1 MESLKKEIL
10 ELLDRDIEFRY
21 AVAGYLGLLEI
32 LKRLDSLADEQVK
45 LREEQVKLREE
56 QVRLSKEQVRFREEQ
71 TKIFKEIGAF
81 REEQTKIWKEIEA
94 FREEQTKIWKEIGM
108 LREEQTKIWK
118 EIDMLREEQIRLRED
133 FNRMLEVIKQL
144 QEGQIRIEKRVDFLE
159 KRFNSLEGAMISGFG
174 ELSKFAGLTFEEFVR
189 RFLTASMRKSGD
201 IPEYAELVRG
211 FVDGEEINL
220 FLEEPLIVGEA
231 TSYAESTDE
240 MLKLLRKVEVARAK
254 YSREPRKILV
264 ILTAKR
270 EAAKEIRK
278 IAEEKSVEIIIGKIV
293 D

>member
-1 MESLKKEIL
+1 MEPLKKEIL

-32 LKRLDSLADEQVK
+32 LKRLISLADEQVK
-45 LREEQVKLREE
+45 LGEERIK
-56 QVRLSKEQVRFREEQ
+56 FREEQ
-71 TKIFKEIGAF
+71 D
-81 REEQTKIWKEIEA
+81 R
-94 FREEQTKIWKEIGM
+94 

-133 FNRMLEVIKQL
+133 FNRMLEVIKHL
-144 QEGQIRIEKRVDFLE
+144 QEGQIRMEKRVD
-159 KRFNSLEGAMISGFG
+159 SLEAAMISGFG
-174 ELSKFAGLTFEEFVR
+174 ELSKFAGLTFEKFVR
-189 RFLTASMRKSGD
+189 RFLTVGMRKSGD
-201 IPEYAELVRG
+201 TPEYAELMRG

-220 FLEEPLIVGEA
+220 FLEEPLIIGED

-240 MLKLLRKVEVARAK
+240 ILKLLRKVEVARAK

-278 IAEEKSVEIIIGKIV
+278 IAEEKSIEIVIGKIV

>member
-1 MESLKKEIL
+1 MTKMESLKKEIL

-21 AVAGYLGLLEI
+21 AVASYLGLLEI
-32 LKRLDSLADEQVK
+32 LKRLDNLAEEQVK
-45 LREEQVKLREE
+45 LREEQVKLTEE
-56 QVRLSKEQVRFREEQ
+56 QVRLSKEQVR
-71 TKIFKEIGAF
+71 
-81 REEQTKIWKEIEA
+81 
-94 FREEQTKIWKEIGM
+94 

-144 QEGQIRIEKRVDFLE
+144 QEGQIRMEKRVYSLE
-159 KRFNSLEGAMISGFG
+159 KRFNSLEAAMISGFG

-189 RFLTASMRKSGD
+189 KFLTAGMRKSGD

-211 FVDGEEINL
+211 FVNGEEINL

-231 TSYAESTDE
+231 TSYAETADE
-240 MLKLLRKVEVARAK
+240 ILKLLRKVEVARAK
-254 YSREPRKILV
+254 YFREPRKILV
-264 ILTAKR
+264 ILSAKR
-270 EAAKEIRK
+270 EASEEIRK
-278 IAEEKSVEIIIGKIV
+278 IAEEKSIEVIIGKII

>member
-32 LKRLDSLADEQVK
+32 LKRLDNLAEEQVK
-45 LREEQVKLREE
+45 LREEQVKLTEE
-56 QVRLSKEQVRFREEQ
+56 QVRLSKEQVRL
-71 TKIFKEIGAF
+71 

-94 FREEQTKIWKEIGM
+94 FKEEQAKIWKEIEAF
-108 LREEQTKIWK
+108 REEQTKIWK

-144 QEGQIRIEKRVDFLE
+144 QEGQIRMEKRVYSLE
-159 KRFNSLEGAMISGFG
+159 KRFNSLEAAMISGFG

-189 RFLTASMRKSGD
+189 KFLTAGMRKSGD

-211 FVDGEEINL
+211 FVNGEEINL

-231 TSYAESTDE
+231 TSYAETADE
-240 MLKLLRKVEVARAK
+240 ILKLLRKVEIARAK
-254 YSREPRKILV
+254 YFREPRKILV
-264 ILTAKR
+264 ILSAKR

-278 IAEEKSVEIIIGKIV
+278 IAEEKSIEVIIGKIV